1 MRLTRIEQR
10 VTSMVLAI
18 GLATVGITSVSPSQ
32 AQAQAQEQ
40 AKGDDLPRK
49 AKLKVE
55 PAYPDVAR
63 RMSIGGTVRLA
74 VIVAPNGTVKSSK
87 PVGGHPLLVNAAMD
101 AIRRWRFEPAATES
115 SGIVEFKFQPR
126 TSSKS
131 ERFARGNQ
139 RGSREWRK

>member
-1 MRLTRIEQR
+1 MRLSRIKQR

-18 GLATVGITSVSPSQ
+18 GLATVGITLVSPSQ
-32 AQAQAQEQ
+32 AQSQAQVQEQ
-40 AKGDDLPRK
+40 AKGDELPRK

-115 SGIVEFKFQPR
+115 SGIVEFKFRPQ
-126 TSSKS
+126 
-131 ERFARGNQ
+131 N
-139 RGSREWRK
+139 

>member
-1 MRLTRIEQR
+1 VRLSRIKQR

-18 GLATVGITSVSPSQ
+18 GLATVGITLVSPSQ
-32 AQAQAQEQ
+32 AQSQAQVQEQ
-40 AKGDDLPRK
+40 AKGDELPRK

-115 SGIVEFKFQPR
+115 SGIVEFKFQPQ
-126 TSSKS
+126 
-131 ERFARGNQ
+131 N
-139 RGSREWRK
+139 